1 MLRSDSGPCRRV
13 VEPSHL
19 FDLSLLLDKR
29 EEDTLSL
36 RMFSLTSF
44 RLGALSIHAFAILP
58 IMVVSVPLCL
68 GVAARAAQ
76 TTSAPSPIQ
85 IQTDIPSVYLTL
97 APYFP
102 IGAAIGPKALEGPHA
117 QLLVKHFNSIVAENV
132 MKMGFLQPTEG
143 VFDFRAADAL
153 VGFAKAHHMLI
164 RGHTLV
170 WYKEN
175 PPWLFK
181 DADGNDLQPG
191 PESKAFLLRRLDTY
205 IRTVVSRYK
214 ENVYAWDVVNEVIDP
229 AQPDGF
235 RRTPWFEIT
244 GTDYIDTA
252 FRAAHEAAPHAKL
265 FLNDFDTTNPAKR
278 TFLLNLV
285 RDLKARGV
293 PIDGVGHQMHINIH
307 YPSVEAIA
315 ETIHIFSSLGVD
327 NQITE
332 LDVSLYDN
340 PTQTCSAIS
349 QDVLIEQGYRYRD
362 LFQTFRA
369 LKGEIS
375 AVTFWGMA
383 DDRTWLKKFPISR
396 LNLPLL
402 FDEQLQP
409 KPAYWGVIDP
419 ARLPPPPVIRP
430 SSTEPAGQLPPC
442 ADR

>member
-1 MLRSDSGPCRRV
+1 MLRSDGGHCRRV
-13 VEPSHL
+13 VEASRW
-19 FDLSLLLDKR
+19 FDLSVLLDKR
-29 EEDTLSL
+29 EGGTLSL

-44 RLGALSIHAFAILP
+44 RRGVHSIHAFAILA
-58 IMVVSVPLCL
+58 IMVMSMPLSLDATARATQARSVPS
-68 GVAARAAQ
+68 
-76 TTSAPSPIQ
+76 TIQ
-85 IQTDIPSVYLTL
+85 IQTDIPSVYRTL

-132 MKMGFLQPTEG
+132 MKMRFLQPTEG

-153 VGFAKAHHMLI
+153 VGFANAHHMLV
-164 RGHTLV
+164 RGTTLV
-170 WYKEN
+170 WYQEN

-181 DADGNDLQPG
+181 DADGNDLRPS
-191 PESKAFLLRRLDTY
+191 PESKALLLRRLETY

-214 ENVYAWDVVNEVIDP
+214 EDVYAWDVVNEVIDP

-293 PIDGVGHQMHINIH
+293 PIDGVGHQMHISID
-307 YPSVEAIA
+307 YPSVEAIS
-315 ETIHIFSSLGVD
+315 ETIHMFSSLGVY

-340 PTQTCSAIS
+340 PTQTCSAVS
-349 QDVLIEQGYRYRD
+349 QDALIEQGYRYRD

-369 LKGEIS
+369 LKDEIS

-396 LNLPLL
+396 LDLPLL
-402 FDEQLQP
+402 FDERLQA

-419 ARLPPPPVIRP
+419 ARLPPPPAVRP
-430 SSTEPAGQLPPC
+430 SSSEPAGQLPPC
-442 ADR
+442 SDR

>member
-1 MLRSDSGPCRRV
+1 MPRV
-13 VEPSHL
+13 VGPSQW

-29 EEDTLSL
+29 EEGTLSL
-36 RMFSLTSF
+36 RVFSPTGF
-44 RLGALSIHAFAILP
+44 RRGVVPVHAFAILL
-58 IMVVSVPLCL
+58 IMVMSVPLSL
-68 GVAARAAQ
+68 DITARAAQ
-76 TTSAPSPIQ
+76 TTSAKAAIQ

-102 IGAAIGPKALEGPHA
+102 VGAAIGPKDLQGPHA

-132 MKMGFLQPTEG
+132 MKTGFLQPTKG

-153 VGFAKAHHMLI
+153 VGFAKGHHMLI

-170 WYKEN
+170 WYKQN

-181 DADGNDLQPG
+181 DADGNDLRPG
-191 PESKAFLLRRLDTY
+191 PESKALLLQRLETY

-214 ENVYAWDVVNEVIDP
+214 EDVYAWDVVNEAIDP
-229 AQPDGF
+229 TQPDGF

-293 PIDGVGHQMHINIH
+293 PIDGVGHQMHISIH

-315 ETIHIFSSLGVD
+315 ETIHMFSSLGVD

-340 PTQTCSAIS
+340 PTQTCSAVS

-375 AVTFWGMA
+375 AVTLWGMS
-383 DDRTWLKKFPISR
+383 DDRTWLKKFPIPR
-396 LNLPLL
+396 LDLPLL
-402 FDEQLQP
+402 FDERLQA

-419 ARLPPPPVIRP
+419 ARLPPRPVIRP
-430 SSTEPAGQLPPC
+430 GSTEPAGKLPPC
-442 ADR
+442 SDR